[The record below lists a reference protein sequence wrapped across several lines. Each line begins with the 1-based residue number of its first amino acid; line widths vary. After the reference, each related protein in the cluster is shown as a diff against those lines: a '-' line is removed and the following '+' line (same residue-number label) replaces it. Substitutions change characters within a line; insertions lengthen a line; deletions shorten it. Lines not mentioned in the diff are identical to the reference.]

1 MTRGARCSRCCDV
14 PFNCQTTVSDASI
27 SMTESSPN
35 PESNGVR
42 GKRGQCYHYCRDNVP
57 TERCVF

>member
-1 MTRGARCSRCCDV
+1 MQNLNDGVQSK
-14 PFNCQTTVSDASI
+14 SG
-27 SMTESSPN
+27 
-35 PESNGVR
+35 ESNGVR